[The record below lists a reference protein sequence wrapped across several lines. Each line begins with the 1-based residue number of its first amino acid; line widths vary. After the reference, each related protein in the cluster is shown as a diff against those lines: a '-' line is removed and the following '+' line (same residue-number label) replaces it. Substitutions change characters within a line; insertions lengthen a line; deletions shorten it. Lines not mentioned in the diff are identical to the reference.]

1 MGRSFGN
8 SSSDDC
14 RRRSRRFGGD
24 EESEHQE
31 DAHMQSWSQRTMLWC
46 QSGRHED
53 ACEAYKGDYEL
64 ALALYDTG
72 NYDAIYL
79 VRLIAD
85 DDRMT
90 KRDPQ
95 RWSPRPMVGLLLALR
110 FRGRLLEANT
120 DGTLPSSG
128 SNRRRRS
135 KRQRDGPLLV
145 VSWH

>member
-1 MGRSFGN
+1 MGRRFGN
-8 SSSDDC
+8 SSSDDL

-31 DAHMQSWSQRTMLWC
+31 DAHIQSWSQRTMLWC

-79 VRLIAD
+79 ARLIAD

-95 RWSPRPMVGLLLALR
+95 RWSPRPMVGLLLLYGSVGGCWRQTRMGHCPQVDRNEEGAR
-110 FRGRLLEANT
+110 
-120 DGTLPSSG
+120 SVSG
-128 SNRRRRS
+128 M
-135 KRQRDGPLLV
+135 D
-145 VSWH
+145 HF